1 MWCNF
6 YTIQMIKIFDNTI
19 RIFTTQINNLY
30 DTDMEI
36 YKIQIEHSK
45 SRKLYTTIKNRT
57 I

>member
-1 MWCNF
+1 
-6 YTIQMIKIFDNTI
+6 MIKIFDNTI